1 MSQCHLR
8 DVPSLSFLL
17 VLAHSAG
24 SALKYNAYHKCPMET
39 IQPHFNMSLSVTSIV
54 RVAHRATFDKDY
66 QGKCNVETATLA
78 RIALPLKQRI
88 RSAVRGMS
96 TAARI
101 GPVDWEKLVFE
112 PIIAEFRIEEDLAVS
127 AADAEYIVLIATV
140 ITLAYEILLLPA
152 VNVDITTRSFLCRM
166 FCEYICEP
174 TISSKLIEHL
184 KMEQHRLERSD
195 ADINVLRATWK
206 LLGLIPDK
214 ESRSTTWSEKMPPVR
229 DLADEDS
236 AEASVQL
243 PDPTEKCSPPVL
255 TYPRD
260 LRIEVF
266 LKTGFSWDFDLVDS
280 IVESEGLLVIETCVG
295 IYMRVEP
302 GFVVSEVHGPSDT
315 VTVERHKGCETSLAG
330 IIVVPPGYSFQGTEV
345 EFVGEI
351 VGDSGQTMIE
361 TKRAVLNVSN
371 GQYVVK
377 RKNCH
382 HSVIIEST
390 EC

>member
-1 MSQCHLR
+1 MKIIQT
-8 DVPSLSFLL
+8 
-17 VLAHSAG
+17 HS
-24 SALKYNAYHKCPMET
+24 
-39 IQPHFNMSLSVTSIV
+39 NMSLSVTSIV

-66 QGKCNVETATLA
+66 QGKCNVDPATLA

-96 TAARI
+96 TADRI

-112 PIIAEFRIEEDLAVS
+112 PVIAEFHVVEDLAVS

-140 ITLAYEILLLPA
+140 VTLAYEILLLPA
-152 VNVDITTRSFLCRM
+152 VNVDITTRGFLCRM

-184 KMEQHRLERSD
+184 KIDQHRLERAD
-195 ADINVLRATWK
+195 ADFNVLRATWK

-214 ESRSTTWSEKMPPVR
+214 NSRSATWIENMPPVR
-229 DLADEDS
+229 DSADEDLV
-236 AEASVQL
+236 EAAVQL
-243 PDPTEKCSPPVL
+243 PDSTDKCSPPAL

-266 LKTGFSWDFDLVDS
+266 LKTGFSWNFDLVDR
-280 IVESEGLLVIETCVG
+280 IVESEGHLVIKTCVG

-302 GFVVSEVHGPSDT
+302 GFVVSEIHGPLDT

-330 IIVVPPGYSFQGTEV
+330 TIFVPPGYSFRGTEV

-351 VGDSGQTMIE
+351 AGESGQTMIE

-377 RKNCH
+377 LKNCH
-382 HSVIIEST
+382 HSVLFESM